1 MTVNTH
7 MFKAHSTHCHTHVCF
22 HWRLPCHMHVRPALT
37 SSPTPCIQVVLLL
50 FAPALLLS
58 TPCHLLTPID
68 ATATSTSPTE
78 TTANMPSQLVT
89 IVIAVVVSAVLIL
102 VVVGLVV
109 VAMVTVVLC
118 RRWNKESTNRGVR
131 SQRTDSTL
139 KSTTYYEPMSL
150 DVDHTHFHHQPHPLH
165 TPHTTSDNGDHI
177 AMQGCP
183 AYQPTEDTPTSV
195 TGDYTYI

>member
-1 MTVNTH
+1 
-7 MFKAHSTHCHTHVCF
+7 
-22 HWRLPCHMHVRPALT
+22 MHDRPALP
-37 SSPTPCIQVVLLL
+37 SSPTPGIQVVPLL

-58 TPCHLLTPID
+58 TPSHSFTPIG
-68 ATATSTSPTE
+68 ASSTSALSPK

-109 VAMVTVVLC
+109 AMVTVVLC
-118 RRWNKESTNRGVR
+118 RRCNKESTNRGVR

-139 KSTTYYEPMSL
+139 KSTTYYEPMTPN
-150 DVDHTHFHHQPHPLH
+150 VDRTHFQHQPHPLH
-165 TPHTTSDNGDHI
+165 TPHTHTTSDNGDHI
-177 AMQGCP
+177 SMQDCP
-183 AYQPTEDTPTSV
+183 AYQPIEGTPTSV